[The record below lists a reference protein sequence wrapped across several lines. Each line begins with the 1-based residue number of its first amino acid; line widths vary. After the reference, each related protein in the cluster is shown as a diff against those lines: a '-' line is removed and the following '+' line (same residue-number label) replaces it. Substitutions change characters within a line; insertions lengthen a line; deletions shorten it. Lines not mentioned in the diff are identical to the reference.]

1 MCGILYSKDSSGF
14 LDLEMLKRRGPEGF
28 TEQYTDLG
36 YFAHSMLT
44 TIGTNTPQP
53 YQTKFGTLLYN
64 GSTYNSGGE
73 NDTQWIGQRLDDK
86 LDNTFDVV
94 RELTGEYAFIY
105 VTDRHV
111 VFCVDHFDS
120 RNLWF
125 YHDAETRQL
134 TIASIPSVVEQK
146 HKMTWRAD
154 GNKIYVIDRHNFSV
168 DIQVNKIWNFDQN
181 VNHFDLVFENF
192 ERAISDR
199 YNPDTSTN
207 LLSSGFDS
215 GVINCATHKIF
226 KKVDC
231 VSDPDKEI
239 VSTIKERMEVHG
251 AVILPNYGGN
261 QKDIETMFHSIM
273 PIDKIWGDPSVNGL
287 VNLMKKYVSKRN
299 KKIVI
304 TGNGGDEIYNDW
316 QGQKSGLVWTKTNG
330 SFPSHL
336 QFVWGYHNHNGR
348 MQLTNTR
355 TDFIAGYYGLEARN
369 PLIDVNLVQAWI
381 NTKSKLKNRY
391 KSWMKAY
398 MEEHDYPYTM
408 KKVHSWSEPYV
419 PEDWKITKQSNNKKY
434 VS

>member
-86 LDNTFDVV
+86 LANTLDVV

-192 ERAISDR
+192 ERAISVR

-251 AVILPNYGGN
+251 AVILPNYGGYE
-261 QKDIETMFHSIM
+261 KDIETMFHSIM

-419 PEDWKITKQSNNKKY
+419 PEDWKITKQSKNKKY

>member
-86 LDNTFDVV
+86 LDNTLDVV

-251 AVILPNYGGN
+251 AVILPNYGEN

>member
-86 LDNTFDVV
+86 LANTLDVV

-125 YHDAETRQL
+125 YHDTETRQL

-192 ERAISDR
+192 ERAISVR

-261 QKDIETMFHSIM
+261 EKDIETMFHSIM

-369 PLIDVNLVQAWI
+369 PLIDVNLVQSWI

>member
-86 LDNTFDVV
+86 LANTLDVV

-105 VTDRHV
+105 VTDWHV

-125 YHDAETRQL
+125 YHDTETRQL

-192 ERAISDR
+192 ERAISVR

-261 QKDIETMFHSIM
+261 EKDIETMFHSIM

-369 PLIDVNLVQAWI
+369 PLIDVNLVQSWI

>member
-86 LDNTFDVV
+86 LANTLDVV

-192 ERAISDR
+192 ERAISVR

-251 AVILPNYGGN
+251 AVILPNYGGYE
-261 QKDIETMFHSIM
+261 KDIETMFHSIM

>member
-1 MCGILYSKDSSGF
+1 
-14 LDLEMLKRRGPEGF
+14 
-28 TEQYTDLG
+28 
-36 YFAHSMLT
+36 
-44 TIGTNTPQP
+44 
-53 YQTKFGTLLYN
+53 
-64 GSTYNSGGE
+64 
-73 NDTQWIGQRLDDK
+73 
-86 LDNTFDVV
+86 
-94 RELTGEYAFIY
+94 
-105 VTDRHV
+105 
-111 VFCVDHFDS
+111 
-120 RNLWF
+120 
-125 YHDAETRQL
+125 
-134 TIASIPSVVEQK
+134 
-146 HKMTWRAD
+146 
-154 GNKIYVIDRHNFSV
+154 
-168 DIQVNKIWNFDQN
+168 
-181 VNHFDLVFENF
+181 
-192 ERAISDR
+192 
-199 YNPDTSTN
+199 
-207 LLSSGFDS
+207 
-215 GVINCATHKIF
+215 
-226 KKVDC
+226 
-231 VSDPDKEI
+231 
-239 VSTIKERMEVHG
+239 
-251 AVILPNYGGN
+251 
-261 QKDIETMFHSIM
+261 
-273 PIDKIWGDPSVNGL
+273 
-287 VNLMKKYVSKRN
+287 MKKYVSKRN

>member
-1 MCGILYSKDSSGF
+1 
-14 LDLEMLKRRGPEGF
+14 MLKRRGPEGF

-86 LDNTFDVV
+86 LDNTLDVV

-251 AVILPNYGGN
+251 AVILPNYGEN